1 MIDEEIFKSNLRRQE
16 FEQSRFTNLR
26 EIGNL
31 LHVSVPISDNEVS
44 DTIYY
49 VITNWAYFFAWKF
62 QSNVKI

>member
-44 DTIYY
+44 DTIYC
-49 VITNWAYFFAWKF
+49 VITNWA
-62 QSNVKI
+62 